1 MRYPTVGDD
10 IRRLLLIAVSALV
23 AVGVTVALVAN
34 SAPDHNGLTIEIQIS
49 ELPDGSAH
57 ANRLYGRVL
66 TLAGDEFEGFLRW
79 DQNEGSWADVLDA
92 SKVLERA
99 RVGSDDLSFAF
110 DPSISTIAG
119 IRFGHILSIEVLDDD
134 AAFLVL
140 KSGEVVELGAY
151 ATDLGS
157 NLRALV
163 VEDAAGVESRF
174 QWRDLDIIEFM
185 PAPEGQRPSG
195 RRLHGTLM
203 TRSGLE
209 FTGYV
214 AWDVEEI
221 YTTDLLD
228 GEEDGRQRGI
238 PFGSIVANERYTSGD
253 AYVRLESGEEILLRD
268 SQDVDDSNRGIS
280 VSDASMGQVLV
291 DWGDFESVRFHPA
304 EAPAGYGQ
312 FDGGVP
318 IHGTVVTTSG
328 DEMAGDIRWDAD
340 EAYTWEM
347 LNGEY
352 GGIEFQIEFSR
363 IASIT
368 RRSLDG
374 VTVELKDGRTFDLS
388 GTNDVSAGN
397 KGVFITDA
405 NGNERLVEWQDFDS
419 VRFSGR

>member
-1 MRYPTVGDD
+1 MKYPTVGDD

-49 ELPDGSAH
+49 GLPDGSAH

-66 TLAGDEFEGFLRW
+66 TLAGDEVEGFLRW
-79 DQNEGSWADVLDA
+79 DQNEGSWADVLEA

-110 DPSISTIAG
+110 YPSVSTLAG
-119 IRFGHILSIEVLDDD
+119 IRFGHIQSIEVLDDD

-140 KSGEVVELGAY
+140 KSGEVVELVAY

-174 QWRDLDIIEFM
+174 EWRELDIIEFM

-195 RRLHGTLM
+195 GRLHGTLI
-203 TRSGLE
+203 TRSALE
-209 FTGYV
+209 FTGYL

-228 GEEDGRQRGI
+228 GEEDGRHRGV
-238 PFGSIVANERYTSGD
+238 PFGSIVSIERYTSGD
-253 AYVRLESGEEILLRD
+253 AYVRLDSGEEILLRD

-291 DWGDFESVRFHPA
+291 GWDDFESVRFHPA

-328 DEMAGDIRWDAD
+328 DDVTGDIRWDAD

-368 RRSLDG
+368 RRSFDA

-388 GTNDVSAGN
+388 GTNDVSTGN
-397 KGVFITDA
+397 KGVFITDV